1 MRSLPT
7 QMPTMKFYGD
17 KVVANVAGN
26 LNKLEIRDLLVDGSL
41 ALASTAKDR
50 RPFAISGQSMKLV
63 PQARELYRATIEGN
77 EVRPATFKTDGFDL
91 TGDSLQ
97 LDQIANTIWV
107 QGQGDLNMVPA
118 KAANIAVGKNKDSK
132 IENANVKWTGGMVFD
147 GARIYFEQG
156 VELLANRSPNDEGR
170 RSTIKTNSE
179 SLTIELTESI
189 RFEKL
194 NDQKGS
200 VADSNQPEIRRMV
213 FVNEVSDFNRAFK
226 LASHQEGSTGQRKVI
241 AFQNANFDANGKV
254 VDLQKLFVPMA
265 TVNAQTGEVVTT
277 GPGQALSYQYSNG
290 KNRLSNSNRDDRSS
304 GTQEKKLSCV
314 HSRFDGQLVANAEKG
329 TMEIDRNTR
338 SAWANVDRFD
348 QTLDPDR
355 PDKLPIGAAVLKSD
369 ELKFAQ
375 WTPRNA
381 EPRLEMQAEG
391 NTSIKSD
398 LFEAVADRMTYTC
411 LLYTSPS
418 PRDRQKSRM
427 PSSA

>member
-1 MRSLPT
+1 
-7 QMPTMKFYGD
+7 
-17 KVVANVAGN
+17 
-26 LNKLEIRDLLVDGSL
+26 
-41 ALASTAKDR
+41 
-50 RPFAISGQSMKLV
+50 
-63 PQARELYRATIEGN
+63 
-77 EVRPATFKTDGFDL
+77 
-91 TGDSLQ
+91 
-97 LDQIANTIWV
+97 
-107 QGQGDLNMVPA
+107 
-118 KAANIAVGKNKDSK
+118 
-132 IENANVKWTGGMVFD
+132 
-147 GARIYFEQG
+147 
-156 VELLANRSPNDEGR
+156 
-170 RSTIKTNSE
+170 
-179 SLTIELTESI
+179 
-189 RFEKL
+189 
-194 NDQKGS
+194 
-200 VADSNQPEIRRMV
+200 MV

-398 LFEAVADRMTYTC
+398 LFEAVADRMTYTDDTDV
-411 LLYTSPS
+411 LIIEGKPPADARLSYRRSVNGTPETMMLQKIHYRLSDQTFQGIDIRNIEAGLS
-418 PRDRQKSRM
+418 RDKK
-427 PSSA
+427 